1 MIFPVKIIDAK
12 GKVKDGECLTKDQ
25 ALENFW
31 INKHKSNKKGNTPMY
46 YLSVA
51 ERLVWHRMAK
61 EERIVIHKEV
71 VHRKRKPLEKIYK
84 ITCQR
89 CGKQVMRAIARAKW
103 CSNACYRAVNIDNAK
118 KNKNNQIRR
127 LRERLSEVL

>member
-89 CGKQVMRAIARAKW
+89 CGKKVMKAVARTKW
-103 CSNACYRAVNIDNAK
+103 CGKACYRAVNLANAK
-118 KNKNNQIRR
+118 ARNEMRKN
-127 LRERLSEVL
+127 ERLSEVL

>member
-12 GKVKDGECLTKDQ
+12 GKVKDSECLTKDQ

-51 ERLVWHRMAK
+51 ERKTWNAMTK
-61 EERIVIHKEV
+61 EEIIIVGKKV
-71 VHRKRKPLEKIYK
+71 FRRKRKPVEKIYE
-84 ITCQR
+84 ITCQK
-89 CGKQVMRAIARAKW
+89 CGKKVMKAVARTKW
-103 CSNACYRAVNIDNAK
+103 CGKACYRAVNLANAK
-118 KNKNNQIRR
+118 ARNEMRKN
-127 LRERLSEVL
+127 ERLSEVL